1 MNARTAAI
9 KSLNIIADEIKSEIS
24 SCEVSFL
31 GRTASIAAEQFLRDT
46 INRRKQNLIDAVNS
60 SLLAD
65 GAMLVE
71 LNADDP
77 KTEADTRR
85 MDDLNL
91 TVELDGKKYWFP
103 VNIKVTCG
111 MSNDNSCSWEAFGWC
126 LFKNSKMHRM
136 KAVLKYCS
144 AHENNNDLSDYLF
157 WVFMKDSEGKFNG
170 HSYSSS
176 LLIDVALGN
185 VLYNDAQNFPIQIFH
200 PDSSKTDMFRA
211 DSIAESEKNFVNQK
225 NGLRNFVIENK
236 LEKAKAL
243 YDLCLNALVS
253 GNQRL

>member
-77 KTEADTRR
+77 ETEADTRR

-91 TVELDGKKYWFP
+91 TVELDKD
-103 VNIKVTCG
+103 V
-111 MSNDNSCSWEAFGWC
+111 SRANS
-126 LFKNSKMHRM
+126 
-136 KAVLKYCS
+136 
-144 AHENNNDLSDYLF
+144 
-157 WVFMKDSEGKFNG
+157 VF
-170 HSYSSS
+170 
-176 LLIDVALGN
+176 
-185 VLYNDAQNFPIQIFH
+185 
-200 PDSSKTDMFRA
+200 
-211 DSIAESEKNFVNQK
+211 
-225 NGLRNFVIENK
+225 
-236 LEKAKAL
+236 
-243 YDLCLNALVS
+243 
-253 GNQRL
+253 